1 MPDFLIIMELIEIGI
16 VLKPQG
22 IKGELKIQPKTD
34 DLKRFK
40 ALKYLIVNGEER
52 KVLTSRVDGSAA
64 YLLLDGIFT
73 RNQAEQYRNLSVF
86 VKRSD
91 ALKLPPDRY
100 FIDDVIGCMVCGEK
114 QDYGNVVE
122 IMKNKIDRD
131 VYVIQKDGKRVMIP
145 AIKSLIKE
153 FDLDNK
159 KIIIDDKIFNEVAVD
174 EV

>member
-1 MPDFLIIMELIEIGI
+1 
-16 VLKPQG
+16 
-22 IKGELKIQPKTD
+22 
-34 DLKRFK
+34 
-40 ALKYLIVNGEER
+40 
-52 KVLTSRVDGSAA
+52 
-64 YLLLDGIFT
+64 
-73 RNQAEQYRNLSVF
+73 
-86 VKRSD
+86 
-91 ALKLPPDRY
+91 
-100 FIDDVIGCMVCGEK
+100 MVCGEK